1 MGKKK
6 ILIVEDEGVV
16 ALQIKSVLENLGYEV
31 IDILSSGEETL
42 AKIKQLCPDLVLM
55 DIRLDGEI
63 NGIEATRRLRN
74 QHNLPVIYLTAH
86 MEESTIA
93 DAKTTEPYGYILKP
107 FGVNDLRI
115 TVEMA
120 LYKHSMDM
128 EKEKLTKELQAALA
142 NVKLLSGMLPICAS
156 CKKIRDDTGYWEQI
170 EAYISDHSEA
180 EFSHGLCPDCEKKAY
195 EELKTFLDEEKRKG
209 Q

>member
-1 MGKKK
+1 
-6 ILIVEDEGVV
+6 
-16 ALQIKSVLENLGYEV
+16 
-31 IDILSSGEETL
+31 
-42 AKIKQLCPDLVLM
+42 
-55 DIRLDGEI
+55 
-63 NGIEATRRLRN
+63 
-74 QHNLPVIYLTAH
+74 
-86 MEESTIA
+86 
-93 DAKTTEPYGYILKP
+93 LKP
-107 FGVNDLRI
+107 FNVNDLHI

-170 EAYISDHSEA
+170 EAYISEHSEA
-180 EFSHGLCPDCEKKAY
+180 EFSHSLCPDCEKKAY
-195 EELKTFLDEEKRKG
+195 EELKDFIDKEKKRG

>member
-93 DAKTTEPYGYILKP
+93 DAKATEPYGYILKP
-107 FGVNDLRI
+107 FSVNDLRI

-142 NVKLLSGMLPICAS
+142 NVKLLSGMLPICSS
-156 CKKIRDDTGYWEQI
+156 CKKIRDDKGYWEQM